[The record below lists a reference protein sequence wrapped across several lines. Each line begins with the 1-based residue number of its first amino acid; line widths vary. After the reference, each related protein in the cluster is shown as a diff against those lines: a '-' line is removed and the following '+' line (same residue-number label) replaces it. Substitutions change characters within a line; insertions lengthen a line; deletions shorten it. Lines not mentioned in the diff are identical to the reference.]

1 MNANSRP
8 IDLPRVM
15 FVEDDPAIQ
24 RQLRWSFTQ
33 YKLLLAGDRASAL
46 AQLAAER
53 PPVVVLD
60 LGLPPDPDGVGE
72 GMATLEAVLALA
84 PATKIIVMTGNS
96 DRPNAVRAVGLGAY
110 DFYQKPIDI
119 EILGLIIDRAIKLSQ
134 LEAENRRNQER
145 ASDTPLAGVVTS
157 SPEML
162 RLCRLLEK
170 VAPADVTVLL
180 LGESGTGKEV
190 LANAL
195 HALSPRAS
203 KPFIAINCAAIPENL
218 LESELFGHEKGAFTG
233 AIKQTKG
240 KIELASSGTLFLDEI
255 GDLPLPLQVKL
266 LRFLQERIV
275 ERVGGRVP
283 IPVDVRIIC
292 ATHRE
297 LPDLVQTGAFRE
309 DLYYRLD
316 EFTVRIP
323 PLRDRPGDAHL
334 LAQFFLTRFNADHG
348 KALRGFS
355 GDALSALAAHEWPG
369 NVRELQNRVKRAVI
383 MADGPLINATDLN
396 LVVSTEDCGDS
407 VDLRRAREEAERMA
421 LQRALL
427 QEQGNVSRAA
437 RLLGVSRP
445 TLYDLMRHHKLKI

>member
-1 MNANSRP
+1 
-8 IDLPRVM
+8 
-15 FVEDDPAIQ
+15 
-24 RQLRWSFTQ
+24 
-33 YKLLLAGDRASAL
+33 
-46 AQLAAER
+46 
-53 PPVVVLD
+53 
-60 LGLPPDPDGVGE
+60 
-72 GMATLEAVLALA
+72 MATLQAILAAA
-84 PATKIIVMTGNS
+84 PTTKVIVMTGNS

-145 ASDTPLAGVVTS
+145 AADTPLAGVVTS
-157 SPEML
+157 APEML
-162 RLCRLLEK
+162 RVCRLLEK
-170 VAPADVTVLL
+170 VASADVTVLL

-195 HALSPRAS
+195 HGLSPRAN

-240 KIELASSGTLFLDEI
+240 KIELASGGSLFLDEI

-266 LRFLQERIV
+266 LRFLQERII

-309 DLYYRLD
+309 DLFYRLD

-323 PLRDRPGDAHL
+323 PLRERAGDAHL
-334 LAQFFLTRFNADHG
+334 LAQYFLTRFTAEQN
-348 KALRGFS
+348 KSLRGFS

-383 MADGPLINATDLN
+383 MADGPLITAADLN
-396 LVVSTEDCGDS
+396 LVVSAEDSDDS

>member
-60 LGLPPDPDGVGE
+60 LGLPPEPDGVGE

-334 LAQFFLTRFNADHG
+334 LAQFFLTRFNADLG

>member
-1 MNANSRP
+1 MNANSRAAE
-8 IDLPRVM
+8 LPRVM
-15 FVEDDPAIQ
+15 FVEDDPNIQ

-33 YKLLLAGDRASAL
+33 YKLLLASDRAGAL
-46 AQLAAER
+46 AQLATER

-60 LGLPPDPDGVGE
+60 LGLPPEPDGVGE
-72 GMATLEAVLALA
+72 GMATLEAILAVA

-190 LANAL
+190 LAHAL
-195 HALSPRAS
+195 HTLSPRAS

-266 LRFLQERIV
+266 LRFLQERVV

-297 LPDLVQTGAFRE
+297 LPELVQSGAFRE

-316 EFTVRIP
+316 EFTVHIP

-334 LAQFFLTRFNADHG
+334 LAQYFLTRFNADHG

-383 MADGPLINATDLN
+383 MADGPLITATDLN

>member
-1 MNANSRP
+1 MSTSNRP
-8 IDLPRVM
+8 PELPSVL
-15 FVEDDPAIQ
+15 FVEDDSGIQ

-33 YKLLLAGDRASAL
+33 YKLLLAGDRTSAL
-46 AQLAAER
+46 AQVSSAR
-53 PPVVVLD
+53 PAVVVLD
-60 LGLPPDPDGVGE
+60 LGLPPDANGVGE
-72 GMATLEAVLALA
+72 GMATLEAILSTA
-84 PATKIIVMTGNS
+84 PTTKVIVMTGNS
-96 DRPNAVRAVGLGAY
+96 DRPNAVRAVALGAY

-119 EILGLIIDRAIKLSQ
+119 EMLGMIIDRALKLSQ

-145 ASDTPLAGVVTS
+145 LAYVPLAGVVTS

-162 RLCRLLEK
+162 RVCRLLEK

-195 HALSPRAS
+195 HTLSPRQA
-203 KPFIAINCAAIPENL
+203 KPFIAINCGAIPENL

-240 KIELASSGTLFLDEI
+240 KLELATGGTLFLDEI
-255 GDLPLPLQVKL
+255 GDLPLTLQVKL
-266 LRFLQERIV
+266 LRFLQERVI
-275 ERVGGRVP
+275 ERVGGRTQ
-283 IPVDVRIIC
+283 IPVDVRIVC
-292 ATHRE
+292 ATHRDLTE
-297 LPDLVQTGAFRE
+297 LVHAGQFRE

-316 EFTVRIP
+316 EFTVHIP
-323 PLRDRPGDAHL
+323 PLRERSGDAHL
-334 LAQFFLTRFNADHG
+334 LAQFFLNRFKAEQG
-348 KALRGFS
+348 KAVRGFS

-383 MADGPLINATDLN
+383 MADGGLITASDLN
-396 LVVSTEDCGDS
+396 LVVSADEAEES
-407 VDLRRAREEAERMA
+407 VDLRHARDEAERTA

-437 RLLGVSRP
+437 KLLGVSRP